1 MNFSEKYGFTMK
13 PHSFF
18 LVFVCSIKELKSTI
32 QNKFKGDRMQVTLQ
46 NVWVTFRNIQSLGSL
61 CRIKNIFKIIAFI
74 LFPLISLQVHSANT
88 VQTTGYISKIRTFTS
103 GTATYNTND
112 IGITNIYVDSLAGA
126 CGSNEKRV
134 AISTDHALYE
144 SVISMALMA
153 KASNLEIE
161 IWHLGTCTIRSN
173 SWDFRLI
180 ELQ

>member
-1 MNFSEKYGFTMK
+1 MK

-134 AISTDHALYE
+134 AILFRKVRETRSFLYFTQFNGIDGTHCCSIYLYVRMAE
-144 SVISMALMA
+144 S
-153 KASNLEIE
+153 E
-161 IWHLGTCTIRSN
+161 
-173 SWDFRLI
+173 
-180 ELQ
+180 

>member
-1 MNFSEKYGFTMK
+1 MK
-13 PHSFF
+13 
-18 LVFVCSIKELKSTI
+18 
-32 QNKFKGDRMQVTLQ
+32 DTLQ
-46 NVWVTFRNIQSLGSL
+46 DVLMTLRNIQSLGSL
-61 CRIKNIFKIIAFI
+61 CRIKNMFKIIAFI

-88 VQTTGYISKIRTFTS
+88 VQTTGYISKIRTFSNGAT
-103 GTATYNTND
+103 TYNTND

-134 AISTDHALYE
+134 AIGTDHPLYQ

-161 IWHLGTCTIRSN
+161 LWHLDTCTVRTN

-180 ELQ
+180 ELK

>member
-1 MNFSEKYGFTMK
+1 
-13 PHSFF
+13 
-18 LVFVCSIKELKSTI
+18 
-32 QNKFKGDRMQVTLQ
+32 MQDTLQ
-46 NVWVTFRNIQSLGSL
+46 DVLMTLRNIQSLGSL
-61 CRIKNIFKIIAFI
+61 CRIKNMFKIIAFI

-88 VQTTGYISKIRTFTS
+88 VQTTGYISKIRTFSNGAT
-103 GTATYNTND
+103 TYNTND

-134 AISTDHALYE
+134 AIGTDHPLYQ

-161 IWHLGTCTIRSN
+161 IWYLDTCTVRTN

-180 ELQ
+180 EIQ